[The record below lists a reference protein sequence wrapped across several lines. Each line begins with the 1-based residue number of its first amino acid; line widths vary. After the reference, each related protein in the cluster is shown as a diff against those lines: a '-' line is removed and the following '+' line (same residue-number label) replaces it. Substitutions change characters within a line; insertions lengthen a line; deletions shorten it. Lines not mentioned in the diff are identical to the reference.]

1 MGFRDVICLLTLLL
15 LLLLQ
20 MFGPDM
26 PPLEWDPEQEYSRE
40 RVQLYY
46 LSNAG
51 QPLQQVRTF
60 LGACG
65 HACVAA

>member
-1 MGFRDVICLLTLLL
+1 VRHPSHICSLTLLL

-26 PPLEWDPEQEYSRE
+26 PPLEWDADQEYSRQ

-51 QPLQQVRTF
+51 QPLQQVRQTCTWC
-60 LGACG
+60 LRTC
-65 HACVAA
+65 